1 MRLDTGFCVAFCRS
15 PAWSPTAG
23 SCWAA
28 AIAERSRMAT
38 SACMNRLRHP
48 ELSIASLAFSRIIRL
63 FIFPPVLSERDTPHN
78 LKGISL
84 DCGRVRE
91 FLEELE
97 AHARLS
103 SWQDDTC
110 RATNGIDPIVGGP
123 GWVDSRAAVVGSLPL
138 TVAHQ
143 PELQERMHVLLQRK
157 NLHQRIVE
165 VEGLAGV
172 DIGSLLG
179 RMKLVELIG

>member
-1 MRLDTGFCVAFCRS
+1 MRLDPGFCAAFCRP
-15 PAWSPTAG
+15 PAWSPAAG

-38 SACMNRLRHP
+38 SACMNCFRHP

-91 FLEELE
+91 FLESLE
-97 AHARLS
+97 AHARLPG
-103 SWQDDTC
+103 WQDDTC
-110 RATNGIDPIVGGP
+110 RATKRIDFVVGL

-138 TVAHQ
+138 TVLNQ
-143 PELQERMHVLLQRK
+143 SELQERVHVLLQRK
-157 NLHQRIVE
+157 NLHQ
-165 VEGLAGV
+165 
-172 DIGSLLG
+172 
-179 RMKLVELIG
+179 